1 MNNANIVIDMGSS
14 TTRAGFS
21 NTENPVATFPTLIGK
36 PRPNNLNLNPNPNT
50 PPFYVGDEA
59 LARKHSLQLTHP
71 IERGI
76 VRDWDAASKILRHCL
91 CHELDSDPSE
101 RNVMLTEPLRNSSQ
115 NSEKLCQTMF
125 EELNVRGLYVQ
136 DPAVLSLYA
145 SGRTDGLVLSV
156 GGGLTCAVPISEG
169 YFLPRAVN
177 STNFGGR
184 DLDEW
189 LRTRF

>member
-21 NTENPVATFPTLIGK
+21 NTEQPIVAFPTLIGK
-36 PRPNNLNLNPNPNT
+36 PRPGNQNLDPNA
-50 PPFYVGDEA
+50 PPFYVGAEA
-59 LARKHSLQLTHP
+59 LARKSSLNLTYP
-71 IERGI
+71 VERGV
-76 VRDWDAASKILRHCL
+76 VRDWEAASKILRHCL

-115 NSEKLCQTMF
+115 NSEKMCQTMF

-156 GGGLTCAVPISEG
+156 GGGTTQTVPISEG

-189 LRTRF
+189 LRTRL